1 MPISRHKV
9 GDDKSTQTSEKEE
22 TKITD
27 INSLSRNAT
36 ARKAS
41 EVIGPQ
47 LSKETR
53 NFLDRDDKKGW
64 RDFVSFCV
72 FADRIGHI

>member
-1 MPISRHKV
+1 MPGVTQR
-9 GDDKSTQTSEKEE
+9 DAYESTQTPETRIEQHGKKEKMTREGV
-22 TKITD
+22 
-27 INSLSRNAT
+27 AQ
-36 ARKAS
+36 KAS

-53 NFLDRDDKKGW
+53 NFLDRDNKKGW

-72 FADRIGHI
+72 FADRIGYI